1 MSGSGGST
9 GMRSVAA
16 AATLRRRDESKCVAD
31 KNFARVTRAKRNLRC
46 GRKSFG
52 GVTGSDR
59 GRFGWDGRLSFSV
72 RTCTVLR
79 TYRYLS

>member
-31 KNFARVTRAKRNLRC
+31 NNFARVTRAKR
-46 GRKSFG
+46 KFA
-52 GVTGSDR
+52 
-59 GRFGWDGRLSFSV
+59 V
-72 RTCTVLR
+72 RTQEFRRRDRVGQGAFRVGR
-79 TYRYLS
+79 TTLI